1 MDLRK
6 SKFILPNLFT
16 ISSVLFGMVA
26 VVSCLE
32 GTAEAFREA
41 ALAILV
47 AGLAD
52 GLDGRVARLT
62 RTETKFGVQLDSLAD
77 VLSFGMAP
85 AVLAYAFALKGVDGG
100 DGFVGLFLA
109 FLYVSCGALRLARF
123 NVQADRAHGPTGY
136 FTGLPI
142 PAAAGIVATLTWACV
157 DLGIGDVA
165 RTLAVGGALTAVAL
179 LMVST
184 VRYRN
189 FKHVHLGWLGK
200 LVFVGFLGLLLLAVF
215 ETKASVVLLGLGALY
230 LALGPFEW
238 FGALVWRLARPPRR
252 PARPRKPF

>member
-6 SKFILPNLFT
+6 GKYILPNLFT

-26 VVSCLE
+26 VVSCLQ

-41 ALAILV
+41 ALAILL
-47 AGLAD
+47 AGVAD

-77 VLSFGMAP
+77 VCSFGMAP
-85 AVLAYAFALKGVDGG
+85 AVLAYAFALKGLDGG

-123 NVQADRAHGPTGY
+123 NVQADRAHGPVGY

-142 PAAAGIVATLTWACV
+142 PAAAGILATLVWASV
-157 DLGIGDVA
+157 DLGIGEVA
-165 RTLAVGGALTAVAL
+165 RTVAVGVALVSVAL
-179 LMVST
+179 LMVSS

-200 LVFVGFLGLLLLAVF
+200 MLFVGFLALLLLAVLK
-215 ETKASVVLLGLGALY
+215 TQASVVLL
-230 LALGPFEW
+230 ALGTLYVTLGPAEW